1 MTSAPTHK
9 ILNIQDVQQLGRVL
23 VHVANVYPTRFLTER
38 DFFPLVVT
46 YLTGRLPSVVPEV
59 ASSEGIIDFQLKGN
73 NPTWLELAIQPRRII
88 DPNFPNVLFP
98 GHNRANALYAS
109 QNRSELKKLMF
120 APTGKTRFLLL
131 VDLVGTYDPNT
142 LKSAYRAEGKKN
154 KKGQAIRVVYSSQD
168 SSMDTHF
175 VVKA

>member
-1 MTSAPTHK
+1 MATASAHK

-23 VHVANVYPTRFLTER
+23 IDVSNLYPTRFLTER

-59 ASSEGIIDFQLKGN
+59 ASTEGVIDFQLKGN
-73 NPTWLELAIQPRRII
+73 NPSWLELAVQPRKII
-88 DPNFPNVLFP
+88 DPNSPTVLFP
-98 GHNRANALYAS
+98 GHNNKNSLYAS
-109 QNRSELKKLMF
+109 QNRPELKKLMY

-131 VDLVGTYDPNT
+131 VDLVGAYDPSA
-142 LKSAYRAEGKKN
+142 LKSAYQLEGKSN
-154 KKGQAIRVVYSSQD
+154 KKGQTIRVIFSSQD
-168 SSMDTHF
+168 ESKDTHF